1 MNYDDF
7 IDLINQEINKV
18 QSFIDS
24 FNFRNEEEL
33 KLKRK
38 CEDIIGYLNDVKV
51 EIDKVSTYFNSW

>member
-24 FNFRNEEEL
+24 FNFRNEEEQ
-33 KLKRK
+33 KIKRK
-38 CEDIIGYLNDVKV
+38 CEDIVGYLNDVKV
-51 EIDKVSTYFNSW
+51 EIEKVSKFFNSW